1 MQYGPTLKTAAAE
14 DYTMHIFNVSRK
26 EKDSGRKGMPVCA
39 WGEAGIGKTELPNNL
54 VKKYAD
60 FFGGDSK
67 KGIRGNIVYLPMA
80 QIEEKAELQGLPDLV
95 ELVRDLEPGEDEK
108 SVLGIVKEI
117 EYNEYLVGEDNGIV
131 LDSFGNP
138 KYTIKKKKIVID
150 NRTIYATPSWI
161 PQESTHGKYGLLVI
175 DDMNRADARIIN
187 SIMQLLQDHR
197 LLGWALPPGWEIYC
211 TCNPDNSKYQV
222 TSFDGAQMT
231 RMCNFEQ
238 NFDVLS
244 WVSDWAIPTGLH
256 PLAQNY
262 GLSYPESMVSG
273 ERTNPR
279 SFDKFFRNAEL
290 YFTEPSDNLEKIKNI
305 GLMNIDGDALASFI
319 TFITSGFGKLPN
331 IEEILDGSCNLDEL
345 HKRLTQNGVVR
356 VDIVNSLSCR
366 LILFHKSN
374 GNKFTKP
381 QIENFRKWLKHP
393 MLPGEIRY
401 KSTKDSVIAQHEI
414 GDLELSTLIMNRM
427 SF

>member
-1 MQYGPTLKTAAAE
+1 MQYGPTLKTADAE
-14 DYTMHIFNVSRK
+14 EFTMHIFNVSRS
-26 EKDSGRKGMPVCA
+26 EKLAGRKGMPVCA

-54 VKKYAD
+54 IKKYSD
-60 FFGGDSK
+60 FFGGDSS
-67 KGIRGNIVYLPMA
+67 KGIKGNIVYLPMA
-80 QIEEKAELQGLPDLV
+80 QIEEKAELQGLPDLS
-95 ELVRDLEPGEDEK
+95 EIMRDLEDGEDE
-108 SVLGIVKEI
+108 STVIGTIREI
-117 EYNEYLVGEDNGIV
+117 EYNEYEADENGKV
-131 LDSFGNP
+131 KFVNGNP
-138 KYTIKKKKIVID
+138 VYSVRKKKVVVNNSTVYGVPD
-150 NRTIYATPSWI
+150 WI
-161 PQESTHGKYGLLVI
+161 PQEATHGKVGLFVI

-197 LLGWALPPGWEIYC
+197 LLGWGLPRDWEIYC

-256 PLAQNY
+256 PLAQNF
-262 GLSYPESMVSG
+262 GLSYPEAMVSG

-279 SFDKFFRNAEL
+279 SFDKFFRLGHDLFN
-290 YFTEPSDNLEKIKNI
+290 EPENNLEKIKI
-305 GLMNIDGDALASFI
+305 LGLMNIDGDALASFI

-345 HKRLTQNGVVR
+345 HKKLTQNGVVR

-374 GNKFTKP
+374 ANKFNKT

-401 KSTKDSVIAQHEI
+401 KSTRDSVIAQHEI